1 MNKNKCKSYSLG
13 FIFLLMIATTTPVF
27 AEISSIQTNSES
39 FYKGDQIKFS
49 GIAEKDS
56 MGLVTIVI
64 RDLNDEFVLLTQAVI
79 NPDDTFEKTIKIED
93 RFLEH
98 GIYYATGFILNVTKG
113 VTTDFTVSL
122 NGAPIIL
129 NEKEIKNENIKENP
143 LDDTEKEIKTK
154 DIITT
159 TSIADFV
166 DSSKSP
172 QYYIERYYN
181 EILYKSWFD
190 RNYPDLTIEDAVG
203 YTGNII
209 EIKSTVQEIIDK
221 EIIPEVQASSLVETA
236 QEQSNNPEIAQISL
250 AVMGLIILFGAVYG
264 IKRKVDD
271 NSKLISINRETIR
284 KRLFQSII
292 GTNPKNILQMR
303 LAKGEITLDEYE
315 KIKSKLY

>member
-1 MNKNKCKSYSLG
+1 LQQPHQYL
-13 FIFLLMIATTTPVF
+13 
-27 AEISSIQTNSES
+27 
-39 FYKGDQIKFS
+39 QI
-49 GIAEKDS
+49 
-56 MGLVTIVI
+56 L
-64 RDLNDEFVLLTQAVI
+64 
-79 NPDDTFEKTIKIED
+79 
-93 RFLEH
+93 
-98 GIYYATGFILNVTKG
+98 
-113 VTTDFTVSL
+113 
-122 NGAPIIL
+122 
-129 NEKEIKNENIKENP
+129 
-143 LDDTEKEIKTK
+143 
-154 DIITT
+154 
-159 TSIADFV
+159 

-221 EIIPEVQASSLVETA
+221 EIIPEVQASSLVETT
-236 QEQSNNPEIAQISL
+236 QEQNNNPEIAQISL
-250 AVMGLIILFGAVYG
+250 AVMGLMILFGAVYG

-292 GTNPKNILQMR
+292 GTNPKNVLQMR
-303 LAKGEITLDEYE
+303 LAKGEITLEEYE

>member
-64 RDLNDEFVLLTQAVI
+64 HDLNDEFVLLTQAVI

-250 AVMGLIILFGAVYG
+250 AVMGLMILFGAVYG

-284 KRLFQSII
+284 KRLFQPII